1 MTIPLSQVKTLCN
14 ANEVTLVQ
22 ASRRPQLSRLTLT
35 EAKRLAVRA
44 RKHFD
49 KWQDLSR
56 NQSRTSQRTK
66 GVPVVENRSTE
77 KAQIFRD
84 TLDALE
90 SQVAKLEAAGA
101 KGQGGRSASP
111 AKTERNRGHRAERA
125 DVRKAIRSTTKT
137 SSTAAKQAP
146 TTAAETSKSE
156 PAAGKKPATP
166 RRVGK
171 LTPPPTAK
179 PKPGTAPATAGI
191 QPKQQLRARTVAKE
205 KRIAVSGKSNR
216 VLGHTSAQGRRS
228 QGRKDSR

>member
-49 KWQDLSR
+49 KWQELSR
-56 NQSRTSQRTK
+56 DQSRTSQRTR

-84 TLDALE
+84 ALDALE
-90 SQVAKLEAAGA
+90 AQVVKLEAAGA
-101 KGQGGRSASP
+101 KGQGGRSSTP
-111 AKTERNRGHRAERA
+111 GKTERNRGHRAERS
-125 DVRKAIRSTTKT
+125 DVRKTIRSTKKP
-137 SSTAAKQAP
+137 TATATPQAP
-146 TTAAETSKSE
+146 AAAAEPSKSVS
-156 PAAGKKPATP
+156 AAEAKTATP
-166 RRVGK
+166 RRIGK

-179 PKPGTAPATAGI
+179 PKPGTAPPAAGV

-216 VLGHTSAQGRRS
+216 VLGHTSARGRRS